1 MKNIITIVLNWLF
14 SLALSFFF
22 SPFLIRCALV
32 ALNRYIPSIPIIDYW
47 DCVVIWWAVK
57 MCVPA
62 LRPKIDTSEVD
73 IDDDD

>member
-1 MKNIITIVLNWLF
+1 MKNIISIVLNWLF

-32 ALNRYIPSIPIIDYW
+32 ALNRYIPSVPIIDYW

-62 LRPKIDTSEVD
+62 LRPTLDTSEVD
-73 IDDDD
+73 FADDD